1 MTDSHVVVV
10 GAGIFGLATAME
22 LSDRGYGVTIIE
34 SSVVPN
40 PLAASTDISKVVR
53 MEYGADA
60 QYTELAEEARL
71 GWIAWNEEWMAG
83 GLDPLYHET
92 GVLMCCMRPM
102 AAGGFEN
109 DSFEVLQQRGHKPLR
124 LDAEALRSRFPAWR
138 TGRYVD
144 GFYHSL
150 GGYVE
155 SGRVLTRLVD
165 KLRAR
170 RLVEVIENVGVTD
183 LAGKPDRVNGVILE
197 DGREIPGDHVV
208 LAAGAWTSKLYPEL
222 KNEIRSTGHPVFH
235 LEPATPKLFEQDLFP
250 TFTADVARTGFYGF
264 PLNAD
269 GVVKIG
275 VHGVGVSV
283 DADAPRS
290 VSSNAKSSLVQFLNI
305 TFPDL
310 LSSKLVLTRLC
321 LYADT
326 PGEDFLIDTHPTR
339 RGITVASGGSGH
351 AFKFGPVLGSLVADA
366 VEGKPPR
373 FGRKFSWIRF
383 WDTPDGEWGSEAA
396 RCRDSSSSRMKD
408 EGSRM
413 KDEG

>member
-1 MTDSHVVVV
+1 MADKHVVVV
-10 GAGIFGLATAME
+10 GAGIFGLATALE
-22 LSDRGYGVTIIE
+22 LSDRGYGVSIIE
-34 SSVVPN
+34 AGTVPN

-53 MEYGADA
+53 IEYGSDA
-60 QYTELAEEARL
+60 EYTELGEEARQ
-71 GWIAWNEEWMAG
+71 GWLAWNDEWAAG

-102 AAGGFEN
+102 APGGFEH
-109 DSFEVLQQRGHKPLR
+109 DSFELLRERGHKPVR
-124 LDAEALRSRFPAWR
+124 LDADALRSQFPAWR

-144 GFYHSL
+144 GFYHRM

-155 SGRVLTRLVD
+155 SGRVLTQLVD
-165 KLRAR
+165 KLRSR
-170 RLVEVIENVGVTD
+170 RLVEVIENAGMTD
-183 LAGKPDRVNGVILE
+183 LAGSPDRVTGVLLE
-197 DGREIPGDHVV
+197 DGREISGDHVV

-222 KNEIRSTGHPVFH
+222 ENEIRPTGHPVFH
-235 LEPATPKLFEQDLFP
+235 LEPAAKKLFAANLFP

-264 PLNAD
+264 PINAD

-275 VHGVGVSV
+275 VHGPGVSV
-283 DADAPRS
+283 DADAPRA
-290 VSSNAKSSLVQFLNI
+290 VSTSAKERLTQFLNV

-310 LSSKLVLTRLC
+310 LSAKLVYTRLC

-351 AFKFGPVLGSLVADA
+351 AFKFGPVLGALVADA

-383 WDTPDGEWGSEAA
+383 WDPPDAQRGHEAA
-396 RCRDSSSSRMKD
+396 RFR
-408 EGSRM
+408 G
-413 KDEG
+413 